1 MVGDSLYR
9 SSSFRLS
16 DGRRGLDDSCIR
28 RLRSVLLSRLDFWD
42 NPGLGVSRDFFCD
55 AVDSVVRLS
64 GLSNFLFCPSFQF
77 AGENTGY
84 MSRIRILPEA
94 VANRIAAGE
103 VVERPASVVKE
114 LLENA
119 LDAGAKTIRVEVE
132 AGGKRMIRII
142 DDGHGMSHD
151 DALLAFERHATSK
164 LRSADDLLSI
174 PTLGFR
180 GEALPTIAAVSRL
193 LLETR
198 AEEDAEG
205 TRVEFA
211 GGKLVNVKPAGLPA
225 GTTVSVA
232 DLFYSVPARRK
243 FLKSDTTELGHIASL
258 VTHYALANPG
268 RQFVLTT
275 PTQQIVDC
283 SPVERLAERVYQLFG
298 KQSFDELIE
307 IPVVSAAFRAAITEP
322 ELEPAEEKARL
333 TVYGFTSRPEI
344 QRPNRN
350 GIYIFVNRRLVRDRL
365 ILHAIHE
372 AYRNILPSNVFPA
385 TLLFLEMPY
394 DEVDVNVHPAK
405 IEVRFRRSQFVH
417 DFTRD
422 AIRQALMS
430 ARPIASFAAAA
441 AASGALQNANTSAA
455 SLSNAPSMDPTA
467 PSIVPRAIIPAM
479 EEIGL
484 GSGVGSDGGFD
495 LTSAPLQPIEQRF
508 VFPAG
513 PESLVESSAAFG
525 APSLASEPPA
535 PNWAANFAAG
545 NGSAPATLPH
555 PDQIADLKPLG
566 QVSSSF
572 IVAVNGE
579 GLWLVDQ
586 HVAHERVLFE
596 QHLEARRAG
605 KVESQRMLMPMILE
619 LSPRQLVIY
628 EKIAEELSANGFE
641 VELMG
646 PRSVAIQ
653 AAPAGITGSDAEKL
667 LTEILDGIE
676 RENAAISIETLQA
689 KIAASTA
696 CHAAIKVNMPLDQTK
711 MEWLLAAL
719 AKTDCPMSCPH
730 GRPVVLRYSI
740 KEIEKAFHR
749 I

>member
-1 MVGDSLYR
+1 
-9 SSSFRLS
+9 
-16 DGRRGLDDSCIR
+16 
-28 RLRSVLLSRLDFWD
+28 
-42 NPGLGVSRDFFCD
+42 
-55 AVDSVVRLS
+55 
-64 GLSNFLFCPSFQF
+64 
-77 AGENTGY
+77 

-94 VANRIAAGE
+94 VANKIAAGE

-119 LDAGAKTIRVEVE
+119 IDAGAKTIRVEVE
-132 AGGKRMIRII
+132 VGGKRMIRVI

-174 PTLGFR
+174 ATLGFR

-198 AEEDAEG
+198 DEGEAEG
-205 TRVEFA
+205 TRIEFA

-225 GTTVSVA
+225 GTTISVA
-232 DLFYSVPARRK
+232 DIFYCVPARRK

-258 VTHYALANPG
+258 VTHYALANPAK
-268 RQFVLTT
+268 QFVLTT
-275 PTQQIVDC
+275 PTQEIINC
-283 SPVERLAERVYQLFG
+283 SPAEKLADRVYQLFG
-298 KQSFDELIE
+298 RQALDELVE
-307 IPVVSAAFRAAITEP
+307 IPAVSSPFRAAITEP
-322 ELEPAEEKARL
+322 ELEPGEEGSSL
-333 TVYGFTSRPEI
+333 TVSGFTSRPDI
-344 QRPNRN
+344 QRVNRN

-372 AYRNILPSNVFPA
+372 AYRNILPPAVFPA

-405 IEVRFRRSQFVH
+405 IEVRFRRSNFVH

-422 AIRQALMS
+422 AIRQALMG

-441 AASGALQNANTSAA
+441 SAALQSAGSANGTFSGGITP
-455 SLSNAPSMDPTA
+455 APVESG
-467 PSIVPRAIIPAM
+467 VPRAIIPPM
-479 EEIGL
+479 EEIGV

-495 LTSAPLQPIEQRF
+495 LTTAPMRPVEQRIPF
-508 VFPAG
+508 TSG
-513 PESLVESSAAFG
+513 TAFG
-525 APSLASEPPA
+525 AAIAPA
-535 PNWAANFAAG
+535 QIPTTGNWAANLGAPSAD
-545 NGSAPATLPH
+545 APASLPR
-555 PDQIADLKPLG
+555 PEQIADLKPLG
-566 QVSSSF
+566 QVSASF
-572 IVAVNGE
+572 IIAVNAE
-579 GLWLVDQ
+579 GLWIVDQ

-605 KVESQRMLMPMILE
+605 KIEAQRMLIPLVIE
-619 LSPRQLVIY
+619 LSPRQIVTF
-628 EKIAEELSANGFE
+628 EKIAEELAANGFE
-641 VELMG
+641 VEPMG
-646 PRSVAIQ
+646 PKSVAIQ
-653 AAPAGITGSDAEKL
+653 AVPAGVIAPDAEKL
-667 LTEILDGIE
+667 LREILDGIE

-696 CHAAIKVNMPLDQTK
+696 CHAAIKVNMPLEQSK
-711 MEWLLAAL
+711 MEWLLDAL

-730 GRPVVLRYSI
+730 GRPVVLRYSM

>member
-1 MVGDSLYR
+1 
-9 SSSFRLS
+9 
-16 DGRRGLDDSCIR
+16 
-28 RLRSVLLSRLDFWD
+28 
-42 NPGLGVSRDFFCD
+42 
-55 AVDSVVRLS
+55 
-64 GLSNFLFCPSFQF
+64 
-77 AGENTGY
+77 

-132 AGGKRMIRII
+132 AGGKRMIRVI

-193 LLETR
+193 LLESR

-211 GGKLVNVKPAGLPA
+211 GGKLVSVKPAGLPA

-243 FLKSDTTELGHIASL
+243 FLKSETTELGHIASL

-268 RQFVLTT
+268 KQFVLTT

-322 ELEPAEEKARL
+322 ELEQSEEKARL
-333 TVYGFTSRPEI
+333 TVYGFTSRPEV

-372 AYRNILPSNVFPA
+372 AYRNILPANVFPA

-422 AIRQALMS
+422 SIRQALMS

-441 AASGALQNANTSAA
+441 AAASQNANPA
-455 SLSNAPSMDPTA
+455 SLSDAPSMDPTA

-495 LTSAPLQPIEQRF
+495 LTSAPLQPVEQRF
-508 VFPAG
+508 AFPSG
-513 PESLVESSAAFG
+513 PESSMEPGAAFG
-525 APSLASEPPA
+525 LPAQSCAPGIAAEPPA
-535 PNWAANFAAG
+535 PNWAGNFAAG

-605 KVESQRMLMPMILE
+605 KVESQRMLMPMVLE

-641 VELMG
+641 VEPMG

-730 GRPVVLRYSI
+730 GRPVVLRYSV

>member
-1 MVGDSLYR
+1 
-9 SSSFRLS
+9 
-16 DGRRGLDDSCIR
+16 
-28 RLRSVLLSRLDFWD
+28 
-42 NPGLGVSRDFFCD
+42 
-55 AVDSVVRLS
+55 
-64 GLSNFLFCPSFQF
+64 
-77 AGENTGY
+77 

-94 VANRIAAGE
+94 VANKIAAGE

-119 LDAGAKTIRVEVE
+119 LDAGATSVRIETEV
-132 AGGKRMIRII
+132 GGKRMIRVI
-142 DDGHGMSHD
+142 DDGHGMAHD

-164 LRSADDLLSI
+164 LRTADDLLSI
-174 PTLGFR
+174 ATLGFR
-180 GEALPTIAAVSRL
+180 GEALPSIAAVSRL

-198 AEEDAEG
+198 DASEPEG

-211 GGKLVNVKPAGLPA
+211 GGKLVGVKPAGLPP
-225 GTTVSVA
+225 GTTISVA
-232 DLFYSVPARRK
+232 DLFYCVPARRK

-258 VTHYALANPG
+258 VTHYALANPAK
-268 RQFVLTT
+268 QFTLTT
-275 PTQQIVDC
+275 PTQEIINC
-283 SPVERLAERVYQLFG
+283 SPAEKLADRVYQLFG
-298 KQSFDELIE
+298 RQALEELVE
-307 IPVVSAAFRAAITEP
+307 IPATSAAFRRAITEP
-322 ELEPAEEKARL
+322 EMEASEESATL
-333 TVYGFTSRPEI
+333 TVTGFTSRPAV
-344 QRPNRN
+344 QRLNRN
-350 GIYIFVNRRLVRDRL
+350 GIYVFVNRRLVRDRL

-372 AYRNILPSNVFPA
+372 AYRNILPPNAFPA

-430 ARPIASFAAAA
+430 TRPIASFAAVATGNIAA
-441 AASGALQNANTSAA
+441 NPVAPPASFDSGFVQANTNSG
-455 SLSNAPSMDPTA
+455 
-467 PSIVPRAIIPAM
+467 VPRAIIPEM
-479 EEIGL
+479 EEL
-484 GSGVGSDGGFD
+484 GVGSGGGSDYAAAGGFD
-495 LTSAPLQPIEQRF
+495 LASAPMQPVPQRF
-508 VFPAG
+508 PFEPG
-513 PESLVESSAAFG
+513 NSFSLG
-525 APSLASEPPA
+525 AMPGGQTRE
-535 PNWAANFAAG
+535 PNWAENFSRAG
-545 NGSAPATLPH
+545 TDAPATLPR

-566 QVSSSF
+566 QVSASF

-579 GLWLVDQ
+579 GLWIVDQ

-605 KVESQRMLMPMILE
+605 KVEAQRLLMPMVIE
-619 LSPRQLVIY
+619 LAPRQLVIY
-628 EKIAEELSANGFE
+628 EKIAEELGANGFE
-641 VELMG
+641 VEPMG
-646 PRSVAIQ
+646 PKSVAIQ
-653 AAPAGITGSDAEKL
+653 AVPAGIAANDAEHL
-667 LTEILDGIE
+667 LTEILDGLD
-676 RENAAISIETLQA
+676 RENVAISIDTLQS

-730 GRPVVLRYSI
+730 GRPVVLRYSL

>member
-1 MVGDSLYR
+1 
-9 SSSFRLS
+9 
-16 DGRRGLDDSCIR
+16 
-28 RLRSVLLSRLDFWD
+28 
-42 NPGLGVSRDFFCD
+42 
-55 AVDSVVRLS
+55 
-64 GLSNFLFCPSFQF
+64 
-77 AGENTGY
+77 

-132 AGGKRMIRII
+132 AGGKRMIRVI
-142 DDGHGMSHD
+142 DDGHGMAHD

-193 LLETR
+193 LLESR

-211 GGKLVNVKPAGLPA
+211 GGKLVSVKPAGLPA

-232 DLFYSVPARRK
+232 DLFYCVPARRK

-258 VTHYALANPG
+258 VTHYALANSG
-268 RQFVLTT
+268 KQFVLTT

-322 ELEPAEEKARL
+322 ELEQSEEKARL
-333 TVYGFTSRPEI
+333 TVYGFTSRPEV

-422 AIRQALMS
+422 SIRQALMTV
-430 ARPIASFAAAA
+430 RPIASFAAAA
-441 AASGALQNANTSAA
+441 ASGGSQNAKASAT
-455 SLSNAPSMDPTA
+455 LSNAPSMDPTA

-495 LTSAPLQPIEQRF
+495 LTGAPFQPEQRF
-508 VFPAG
+508 VFEPG
-513 PESLVESSAAFG
+513 AAIG
-525 APSLASEPPA
+525 APSVAMEPPA

-619 LSPRQLVIY
+619 LAPRQLVIY

-676 RENAAISIETLQA
+676 RENASISIETLQA

-696 CHAAIKVNMPLDQTK
+696 CHAAIKVNMPLDQAK

-730 GRPVVLRYSI
+730 GRPVVLRYSV

>member
-1 MVGDSLYR
+1 
-9 SSSFRLS
+9 
-16 DGRRGLDDSCIR
+16 
-28 RLRSVLLSRLDFWD
+28 
-42 NPGLGVSRDFFCD
+42 
-55 AVDSVVRLS
+55 
-64 GLSNFLFCPSFQF
+64 
-77 AGENTGY
+77 

-243 FLKSDTTELGHIASL
+243 FLKSETTELGHIASL

-268 RQFVLTT
+268 RQFILTT

-441 AASGALQNANTSAA
+441 ASGASQNANASGA

-467 PSIVPRAIIPAM
+467 PSIVLRAIIPAM

-495 LTSAPLQPIEQRF
+495 LTGAPLQPIEQRF
-508 VFPAG
+508 SFPAG
-513 PESLVESSAAFG
+513 PESSVEPGSAFG
-525 APSLASEPPA
+525 APSLPTEPPA
-535 PNWAANFAAG
+535 RNWAANFAAG

-572 IVAVNGE
+572 IVAVNAE

-641 VELMG
+641 VEPMG

-653 AAPAGITGSDAEKL
+653 AAPAGITGGDAEKL

-730 GRPVVLRYSI
+730 GRPVVLRYSV

>member
-1 MVGDSLYR
+1 
-9 SSSFRLS
+9 
-16 DGRRGLDDSCIR
+16 
-28 RLRSVLLSRLDFWD
+28 
-42 NPGLGVSRDFFCD
+42 
-55 AVDSVVRLS
+55 
-64 GLSNFLFCPSFQF
+64 
-77 AGENTGY
+77 

-119 LDAGAKTIRVEVE
+119 LDAGAKAIRVEVE
-132 AGGKRMIRII
+132 AGGKRMIRVI
-142 DDGHGMSHD
+142 DDGHGMTHD

-164 LRSADDLLSI
+164 LRSADDLMSI
-174 PTLGFR
+174 ATLGFR
-180 GEALPTIAAVSRL
+180 GEAMPTIAAVSRL

-198 AEEDAEG
+198 DAAEPEG

-211 GGKLVNVKPAGLPA
+211 GGKLVGVKSAGLPA

-243 FLKSDTTELGHIASL
+243 FLKSETTELGHIASL

-268 RQFVLTT
+268 KQFVLST

-283 SPVERLAERVYQLFG
+283 APVERLADRVYQLFG
-298 KQSFDELIE
+298 KQALDELVE
-307 IPVVSAAFRAAITEP
+307 IPTASAAFRAAITEP
-322 ELEPAEEKARL
+322 ELEPSEESARVS
-333 TVYGFTSRPEI
+333 VYGFTSRPEI

-350 GIYIFVNRRLVRDRL
+350 GIYVFVNRRLVRDRL

-372 AYRNILPSNVFPA
+372 AYRNILPGNVFPA
-385 TLLFLEMPY
+385 TLLFIEMPY

-422 AIRQALMS
+422 AIRQVLMGS
-430 ARPIASFAAAA
+430 RPIASFAAAA
-441 AASGALQNANTSAA
+441 GVRAALATPINGSESDGAAVGAAQITPGNGIEIPRAVIPALQ
-455 SLSNAPSMDPTA
+455 
-467 PSIVPRAIIPAM
+467 
-479 EEIGL
+479 EIGL

-495 LTSAPLQPIEQRF
+495 LTGAPQRPVPQRF
-508 VFPAG
+508 SFEAG
-513 PESLVESSAAFG
+513 TSFGTAAAVAPVDSA
-525 APSLASEPPA
+525 E
-535 PNWAANFAAG
+535 PNWAANFAAA
-545 NGSAPATLPH
+545 GSETPARLPH
-555 PDQIADLKPLG
+555 PDEIADLKPLG
-566 QVSSSF
+566 QVSASF

-579 GLWLVDQ
+579 GLWIVDQ

-619 LSPRQLVIY
+619 LAPRQLVIY

-641 VELMG
+641 VEPMG

-653 AAPAGITGSDAEKL
+653 AVPAGVANGDAEKL

-711 MEWLLAAL
+711 MEWLLGAL

-730 GRPVVLRYSI
+730 GRPVVLRYSV
-740 KEIEKAFHR
+740 KEIERAFHR

>member
-1 MVGDSLYR
+1 
-9 SSSFRLS
+9 
-16 DGRRGLDDSCIR
+16 
-28 RLRSVLLSRLDFWD
+28 
-42 NPGLGVSRDFFCD
+42 
-55 AVDSVVRLS
+55 
-64 GLSNFLFCPSFQF
+64 
-77 AGENTGY
+77 

-119 LDAGAKTIRVEVE
+119 LDAGATKIRVEVE
-132 AGGKRMIRII
+132 AGGKRMIRVI
-142 DDGHGMSHD
+142 DDGHGMAHD

-164 LRSADDLLSI
+164 LRSAEDLLSI
-174 PTLGFR
+174 ATLGFR
-180 GEALPTIAAVSRL
+180 GEALPTVAAVSRL

-198 AEEDAEG
+198 DAAEPEG

-211 GGKLVNVKPAGLPA
+211 GGKLVGVKPAGLPP
-225 GTTVSVA
+225 GTTISVA

-268 RQFVLTT
+268 KQFVLTT
-275 PTQQIVDC
+275 PTQTIVDC
-283 SPVERLAERVYQLFG
+283 APVDLLADRVYQLFG
-298 KQSFDELIE
+298 RQSLEELVP
-307 IPVVSAAFRAAITEP
+307 IPTASAGFRAAITEP
-322 ELEPAEEKARL
+322 ELEPNEESARL
-333 TVYGFTSRPEI
+333 TAWGFTSRPEI

-350 GIYIFVNRRLVRDRL
+350 GIYVFVNRRLVRDRL

-372 AYRNILPSNVFPA
+372 AYRNIHPGGVFPA

-422 AIRQALMS
+422 AIRQALMG
-430 ARPIASFAAAA
+430 ARPIPSFAAAA
-441 AASGALQNANTSAA
+441 RAGGVGSGGGSTV
-455 SLSNAPSMDPTA
+455 PSPGEGMSSPL
-467 PSIVPRAIIPAM
+467 VPRAIIPPV

-495 LTSAPLQPIEQRF
+495 LTAAPLRPVEQRF
-508 VFPAG
+508 AFATGVPLGDTSMF
-513 PESLVESSAAFG
+513 VE
-525 APSLASEPPA
+525 PSTA
-535 PNWAANFAAG
+535 NWAANFAGAG
-545 NGSAPATLPH
+545 SDAPARLPH
-555 PDQIADLKPLG
+555 PDEITDLKPLG
-566 QVSSSF
+566 QVSASF

-579 GLWLVDQ
+579 GLWIVDQ

-628 EKIAEELSANGFE
+628 EKIAEELAGNGFE
-641 VELMG
+641 VEPMG

-653 AAPAGITGSDAEKL
+653 AVPAGVASGDAEKL

-711 MEWLLAAL
+711 MEWLLGAL

-730 GRPVVLRYSI
+730 GRPVVLRYSV

-749 I
+749 V